1 MEKTKSIEDLRAE
14 HFNTL
19 YTLNLND
26 KCEKKNNLTYLS
38 WANAWA
44 EFKKVYPSATYRI
57 VMNTETSL
65 PYFVD
70 PNVGV
75 MVFTE
80 VTADE
85 LTYQMWLPVL
95 DGAMKPMKSEA
106 YTYQVFDKYKNQYV
120 EKMVEKVS
128 MFDINKTIMRC
139 LVKNLAM
146 FGEGLYIYAG
156 EDIPQDGMVNQD
168 WNVGQPMPEPKTITS
183 TPRRQ
188 QPADKYAG
196 IKTALGS
203 VQNQE
208 QLMFLY
214 NQHKNEVDGNNE
226 IKNLFSM
233 RKQQLQT
240 PNQF

>member
-1 MEKTKSIEDLRAE
+1 MEQTKSIEELRAE

-57 VMNTETSL
+57 LMNTETSL

-75 MVFTE
+75 LVFTE

-95 DGAMKPMKSEA
+95 DGAMKPMKSES
-106 YTYQVFDKYKNQYV
+106 YTYQVFDRNKNQYV

-146 FGEGLYIYAG
+146 FGVGLYIYAG
-156 EDIPQDGMVNQD
+156 EDIHQDNNERQSI
-168 WNVGQPMPEPKTITS
+168 PERKTILS
-183 TPRRQ
+183 TPLKQ
-188 QPADKYAG
+188 QSEKYAG
-196 IKTALGS
+196 IKSALGS
-203 VQNQE
+203 VKNSE
-208 QLMFLY
+208 QLMSLY
-214 NQHKNEVDGNNE
+214 SQHKNEVDGNAE
-226 IKNLFSM
+226 IRNLFSQ
-233 RKQQLQT
+233 RKQQLQ
-240 PNQF
+240 PSQF